1 MYKDNKLGGKMLS
14 MKDANKTYVAKVY
27 WVAREQW
34 VCGWKEGDPRI
45 RGSRVSGII
54 GLRMKK

>member
-1 MYKDNKLGGKMLS
+1 MLS
-14 MKDANKTYVAKVY
+14 MKDTNKTYVARVY

-34 VCGWKEGDPRI
+34 VCGWKEGGPRI